1 MKKLEIERLKEK
13 NTFNCIRRQRELNS
27 PAMIVSKR
35 FRRKR
40 EERKKQEQNKDN
52 TDWILS
58 RTDKRV
64 QDSSSSRRKDGAQA
78 APSQAQTESI
88 GIEEERRILETLF
101 MSDGSCTEEGEER
114 RADRQERDPCWVNGN
129 CIDFRPTSSADKKG
143 CLMVSP
149 FSLPPANNKVSDS
162 LSSLLLLLLFFCHH
176 HQLYS
181 NQSEHFWLKFRLYC
195 EHDFLM
201 RSLCAILVMELEDE
215 NDNWNNISE

>member
-13 NTFNCIRRQRELNS
+13 NTFNCIRRQRESWTHLQWLFPS
-27 PAMIVSKR
+27 VSVGSEKS
-35 FRRKR
+35 
-40 EERKKQEQNKDN
+40 ERNK
-52 TDWILS
+52 S
-58 RTDKRV
+58 RTKTTLTEFCLELTREFKTE
-64 QDSSSSRRKDGAQA
+64 SSSRRKDGAQA

-149 FSLPPANNKVSDS
+149 FSLPPANNEVFDS
-162 LSSLLLLLLFFCHH
+162 LSSLLLLLFFCRH
-176 HQLYS
+176 HQLHS
-181 NQSEHFWLKFRLYC
+181 NQSEHFG
-195 EHDFLM
+195 
-201 RSLCAILVMELEDE
+201 
-215 NDNWNNISE
+215 